1 LTRVNPWLTLGF
13 LKGLILTAYAPT
25 FTLSLESIW
34 LQTFW
39 QYVTASIQS
48 GKAYLPH
55 EQNNI
60 AVDAVYLADSA
71 KQAYQERFGVA
82 VPQSGGGV
90 APQANKAES
99 DLFDALNA
107 PRTQPSVVGQI
118 DQALSKMQAASNPA
132 PQFRPS
138 RTSVP

>member
-1 LTRVNPWLTLGF
+1 LN
-13 LKGLILTAYAPT
+13 AYAPS
-25 FTLSLESIW
+25 FTPSLESIW

-39 QYVTASIQS
+39 QYIAASIQS

-60 AVDAVYLADSA
+60 AVEAVYLADSA
-71 KQAYQERFGVA
+71 KQAYQERFGIA
-82 VPQSGGGV
+82 APHSGGGV
-90 APQANKAES
+90 APQASKS
-99 DLFDALNA
+99 DSALFDALDA

-138 RTSVP
+138 RTRAT